1 MSNQIYET
9 VSKMYVQANIRE
21 FKKINVE
28 QLYFKKTISTSFRIQ
43 CPKYNRASLIYW
55 TYSYLR
61 RVCHVSTHQW
71 HEAWPS
77 MS

>member
-9 VSKMYVQANIRE
+9 VSKMYVQPNIRE

-43 CPKYNRASLIYW
+43 SLKYNRSRNNL
-55 TYSYLR
+55 
-61 RVCHVSTHQW
+61 
-71 HEAWPS
+71 
-77 MS
+77 